1 MTLHTVL
8 SANDVESLARA
19 HADWEDRGD
28 FPLLMT
34 TLVDDPVYEYHP
46 LGVQLRGADP
56 IIRYYERVRSQYN
69 PCVEASALV
78 DLIAG
83 TSGAVLE
90 YAVRLRID
98 EELVDE
104 RLIAVM
110 PVVGELFGGERI
122 FSSERVLRLL
132 LGEMISET
140 QPIPPLTTLA
150 PATRTS

>member
-1 MTLHTVL
+1 MTQRKVL
-8 SANDVESLARA
+8 SADDVDALARA
-19 HADWEDRGD
+19 HADWEDRAD

-34 TLVDDPVYEYHP
+34 TLVDEPVYEYHP
-46 LGVQLRGADP
+46 LGVQLRGADL
-56 IIRYYERVRSQYN
+56 IARYYERVRSKYN

-90 YAVRLRID
+90 YAIRLRID

-110 PVVGELFGGERI
+110 PVAGDRFGGERI
-122 FSSERVLRLL
+122 YSSERVLRLL
-132 LGEMISET
+132 LGEMIRET
-140 QPIPPLTTLA
+140 EPIPPLTTLV